1 MGELRVRSVLVTGAN
16 RGEGQESVHLDLLVC
31 AHLVLPTGLRR
42 LASKHPNLVI
52 VRSEVTDPP
61 QHQAATASVGSASR
75 ARGSTSSSTTLL
87 SEDHSRLTPE
97 TLRDMSDVYTT
108 NTNRALPMSLLC
120 ACFSF
125 PSPQAFLPLLKKA
138 AQGSPGSGMRCT
150 AGSIKEILLWE
161 SEQCLSYRCSKAA
174 LNMLTRCQSMGY
186 REHGILCMSFHP
198 GWVQTDMGNKV
209 GDMVGASIGG
219 MLRVLSNLSDKD
231 SGSFLDWK
239 GTLWPGDVLA
249 RPPAA
254 S

>member
-16 RGEGQESVHLDLLVC
+16 RGMARAFVRHSDELGQPSLSGLF
-31 AHLVLPTGLRR
+31 AGAGPKGRLRR

-108 NTNRALPMSLLC
+108 NTNRTPA
-120 ACFSF
+120 
-125 PSPQAFLPLLKKA
+125 AFLPLLKKA
-138 AQGSPGSGMRCT
+138 GSIVNISST

-239 GTLWPGDVLA
+239 GTLCWSRG
-249 RPPAA
+249 R
-254 S
+254 